1 MCAPE
6 TKSQLELLNRKQGE
20 QSVTA
25 AKRLQLIKKHVTSP
39 RPFDPICKDRI
50 VTLIRRSMNQ
60 HARLTQTKKPIY
72 YLHRVRARV
81 RARVSTEYRTRLRV
95 MIRVRVSL
103 RLMVHSGRG

>member
-1 MCAPE
+1 MKE
-6 TKSQLELLNRKQGE
+6 RQQK

-25 AKRLQLIKKHVTSP
+25 AKRLQLINKHVTSP

-50 VTLIRRSMNQ
+50 VTLIRPSMNQ

-81 RARVSTEYRTRLRV
+81 RARVSTENRTRLRV
-95 MIRVRVSL
+95 MIRVRIRIRVKCQGQIRVTSP
-103 RLMVHSGRG
+103 

>member
-50 VTLIRRSMNQ
+50 VTLIRPSMNQ
-60 HARLTQTKKPIY
+60 HACLTQTKKPIHH
-72 YLHRVRARV
+72 LHRVRARV
-81 RARVSTEYRTRLRV
+81 RARVRTEYRTRLRV
-95 MIRVRVSL
+95 MIRFRVSD
-103 RLMVHSGRG
+103 RLMVHSGWG